1 MSDHQMSSMDLD
13 AMKSTQEYSE
23 EMFSGLDNNAI
34 TSLYN
39 QLGYVTVQYFVRI
52 PCGAQFYAM
61 RPCVVREEW
70 QNSNQL

>member
-1 MSDHQMSSMDLD
+1 MSSMDMD

-39 QLGYVTVQYFVRI
+39 QLGYVIAPYFVI
-52 PCGAQFYAM
+52 
-61 RPCVVREEW
+61 
-70 QNSNQL
+70 